1 MRGGFSPPGSQSL
14 ADLPLKG
21 GGKTK
26 AVRYASRAL
35 LHAGATRLEAGMSHP
50 NRDRARF
57 LRSNMTETER
67 FVWQRI
73 RRRQLAG
80 FKFRRQH
87 PLGPFIVDFVC
98 LERKLVLEL
107 DGGQHA
113 AQTEYDAQRTS
124 WLAERGYR
132 VFRVWNFE
140 AIEEWD
146 AMAERICELLRE
158 VGGEPSS
165 TPRTPNN

>member
-1 MRGGFSPPGSQSL
+1 
-14 ADLPLKG
+14 
-21 GGKTK
+21 
-26 AVRYASRAL
+26 
-35 LHAGATRLEAGMSHP
+35 MS

-57 LRSNMTETER
+57 LRTNMTDTER

-73 RRRQLAG
+73 RRCQLAG

-87 PLGPFIVDFVC
+87 PMGPFIVDFIC

-113 AQTEYDAQRTS
+113 ERVEYDAERTA
-124 WLAERGYR
+124 WLEERGYR

-140 AIEEWD
+140 AIDEWD
-146 AMAERICELLRE
+146 ATAERICELLNQE
-158 VGGEPSS
+158 EP
-165 TPRTPNN
+165 

>member
-1 MRGGFSPPGSQSL
+1 MN
-14 ADLPLKG
+14 
-21 GGKTK
+21 
-26 AVRYASRAL
+26 
-35 LHAGATRLEAGMSHP
+35 
-50 NRDRARF
+50 NRDRARE
-57 LRSNMTETER
+57 LRANMTDTER

-73 RRRQLAG
+73 RRRQLCG

-87 PLGPFIVDFVC
+87 PIGPFIVDFVC

-113 AQTEYDAQRTS
+113 ARTEYDAQRTA

-140 AIEEWD
+140 AHEEWD
-146 AMAERICELLRE
+146 AMAERICELLK
-158 VGGEPSS
+158 G
-165 TPRTPNN
+165 TDQLPNQPER

>member
-1 MRGGFSPPGSQSL
+1 MN
-14 ADLPLKG
+14 
-21 GGKTK
+21 
-26 AVRYASRAL
+26 
-35 LHAGATRLEAGMSHP
+35 
-50 NRDRARF
+50 NRDRARY
-57 LRSNMTETER
+57 LRTNMTDTER

-73 RRRQLAG
+73 RRCQLGG

-87 PLGPFIVDFVC
+87 PLGSFIVDFVC

-113 AQTEYDAQRTS
+113 ERAEYDARRTA

-140 AIEEWD
+140 AVEEWD
-146 AMAERICELLRE
+146 VMAERICELLRE
-158 VGGEPSS
+158 EGGEADPPTREPHS
-165 TPRTPNN
+165 T

>member
-1 MRGGFSPPGSQSL
+1 
-14 ADLPLKG
+14 
-21 GGKTK
+21 
-26 AVRYASRAL
+26 
-35 LHAGATRLEAGMSHP
+35 MS
-50 NRDRARF
+50 NRDRARY
-57 LRSNMTETER
+57 LRTNMTDTER

-73 RRRQLAG
+73 RRRQMGG

-113 AQTEYDAQRTS
+113 EQVEYDMQRTA

-140 AIEEWD
+140 AYEDWD
-146 AMAERICELLRE
+146 ALAERIFELLKE
-158 VGGEPSS
+158 AEEQEQ
-165 TPRTPNN
+165 